1 MQHTLILYGK
11 PDCHLCHEARDL
23 LVQLQREYTFT
34 FDEINILTDSA
45 LEEKYRYDIP
55 VIVIDAQL
63 ELTAPIMERELRAV
77 LQ

>member
-11 PDCHLCHEARDL
+11 PDCQLCHEARDL
-23 LVQLQREYTFT
+23 LTKLQREYTFT
-34 FDEINILTDSA
+34 FDEINILTDRS

-63 ELTAPIMERELRAV
+63 ELSAPISERELRAA
-77 LQ
+77 LL